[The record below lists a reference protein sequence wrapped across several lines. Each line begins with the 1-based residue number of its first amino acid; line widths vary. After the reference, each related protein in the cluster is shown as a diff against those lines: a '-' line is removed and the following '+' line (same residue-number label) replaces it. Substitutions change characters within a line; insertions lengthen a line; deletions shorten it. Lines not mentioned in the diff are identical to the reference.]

1 MSWEKYTR
9 VLMICIGQCRANA
22 IHNRK
27 CIILYEKWQP
37 IMCLKQLNT
46 SCSQEGFKGSHNNAS
61 EKSGAKPQLWEE
73 FQYWCV
79 QCTKASLS
87 GCQHLPES
95 YRHDD
100 FLASL
105 DLSQQCSAISPN
117 KNQKADCLLL
127 PWSWP
132 GRTCLTAPTC
142 HLSRSSVIRA
152 TLQGK
157 AGRELRVTSTQAG
170 QHLHQHSLTVSEQ
183 GQSQTRW
190 SDMSGQGAWSGVV
203 GDRVRTWTWNKAVY
217 SIGLASSL
225 DNQWVRQDEAEVHQG
240 HSSG

>member
-9 VLMICIGQCRANA
+9 VLMICIGQC
-22 IHNRK
+22 RK

-73 FQYWCV
+73 FQYWCAE
-79 QCTKASLS
+79 CTKASLS
-87 GCQHLPES
+87 ECQHLPES
-95 YRHDD
+95 FRHDD

-105 DLSQQCSAISPN
+105 NLSQQCSAISPN
-117 KNQKADCLLL
+117 KNQKVDCLLL

-132 GRTCLTAPTC
+132 GRTCLTAPTY

-152 TLQGK
+152 TLQGR
-157 AGRELRVTSTQAG
+157 AGRELRVTSIQAG
-170 QHLHQHSLTVSEQ
+170 QHLHQHSLTVPE
-183 GQSQTRW
+183 
-190 SDMSGQGAWSGVV
+190 
-203 GDRVRTWTWNKAVY
+203 
-217 SIGLASSL
+217 
-225 DNQWVRQDEAEVHQG
+225 WVRAVTVPDKVKWYVRSG
-240 HSSG
+240 SPTRSSRITES